1 MLNEEM
7 YFKDWEEATKYMN
20 EHPDPTQEEVI
31 LDMKVVYS
39 SVIVA
44 MVSDTSVLG
53 RMVLEELTGL
63 KLETNDQ
70 LYDYLAKT
78 ITLDREKALKFGL
91 ATLAESGGM
100 DEIMDVLSE
109 VGIR

>member
-20 EHPDPTQEEVI
+20 EHPDPTQAEVVG
-31 LDMKVVYS
+31 DMKVVYS

-44 MVSDTSVLG
+44 MVTDTSLLG
-53 RMVLEELTGL
+53 RMMLEELTGL
-63 KLETNDQ
+63 ELETNEQ
-70 LYDYLAKT
+70 LYDYLIKS
-78 ITLDREKALKFGL
+78 ITLDREKALKFGI
-91 ATLAESGGM
+91 ATVAMAGGM
-100 DEIMDVLSE
+100 DEIMDTLAE